1 MNLSKFK
8 YLDCF
13 LPLKIYFYKKT
24 MNGRHNELLK
34 IRPKIKK
41 VKSFPNMS
49 DDERFQN
56 ETIRPI
62 LKLQNPLFILVF
74 RNYIEKRKRVFYDLS
89 LDKKM
94 IYIESSIVKDQNFHN
109 SLKGI
114 IIGHFTVAE
123 YRQYIL
129 HFSSLNKRMMNM
141 LIKRLQNQIEVFDLS
156 FSTK

>member
-1 MNLSKFK
+1 
-8 YLDCF
+8 
-13 LPLKIYFYKKT
+13 

-41 VKSFPNMS
+41 VKGFPNMS

-74 RNYIEKRKRVFYDLS
+74 KNYIEKRKRVFYDLS

>member
-1 MNLSKFK
+1 MNS
-8 YLDCF
+8 
-13 LPLKIYFYKKT
+13 
-24 MNGRHNELLK
+24 RHNDLLK

-41 VKSFPNMS
+41 VKDFPNMS

-74 RNYIEKRKRVFYDLS
+74 KNYIEKRKKVFYDLS

>member
-1 MNLSKFK
+1 MN
-8 YLDCF
+8 DRR
-13 LPLKIYFYKKT
+13 ID
-24 MNGRHNELLK
+24 LLK
-34 IRPKIKK
+34 IRPKINK
-41 VKSFPNMS
+41 VKDFPNMS

-74 RNYIEKRKRVFYDLS
+74 KNYIEKRKSVFYDLS

-123 YRQYIL
+123 YRQYL
-129 HFSSLNKRMMNM
+129 LYFSSLNKRMMNM

-156 FSTK
+156 LSSK

>member
-1 MNLSKFK
+1 MN
-8 YLDCF
+8 D
-13 LPLKIYFYKKT
+13 
-24 MNGRHNELLK
+24 RHIDLLK

-41 VKSFPNMS
+41 VKDFPNMS

-74 RNYIEKRKRVFYDLS
+74 KNYIEKRKRVFYDLS

-94 IYIESSIVKDQNFHN
+94 IYIESSIVKDQNFQN

-123 YRQYIL
+123 YRQYL
-129 HFSSLNKRMMNM
+129 LYFSSLNKRMMNM
-141 LIKRLQNQIEVFDLS
+141 LTKRLQNQIEVFDLS
-156 FSTK
+156 LSSK

>member
-1 MNLSKFK
+1 
-8 YLDCF
+8 
-13 LPLKIYFYKKT
+13 
-24 MNGRHNELLK
+24 MNGRHNDLLK

-41 VKSFPNMS
+41 IKDLPNMN

-74 RNYIEKRKRVFYDLS
+74 KNYIQKRKRVFYDLS
-89 LDKKM
+89 LDEKM

-123 YRQYIL
+123 YR
-129 HFSSLNKRMMNM
+129 
-141 LIKRLQNQIEVFDLS
+141 
-156 FSTK
+156 

>member
-1 MNLSKFK
+1 
-8 YLDCF
+8 
-13 LPLKIYFYKKT
+13 
-24 MNGRHNELLK
+24 
-34 IRPKIKK
+34 
-41 VKSFPNMS
+41 MS

-56 ETIRPI
+56 ETIRPK

-74 RNYIEKRKRVFYDLS
+74 KNYIEKRKRVFYDLS

-156 FSTK
+156 FSSK

>member
-1 MNLSKFK
+1 
-8 YLDCF
+8 
-13 LPLKIYFYKKT
+13 
-24 MNGRHNELLK
+24 MNGRNNDLLK

-41 VKSFPNMS
+41 VKDLPNMS

-74 RNYIEKRKRVFYDLS
+74 KNYIEKRKRVFYDLS
-89 LDKKM
+89 LDEKM

-156 FSTK
+156 FSSK

>member
-1 MNLSKFK
+1 
-8 YLDCF
+8 
-13 LPLKIYFYKKT
+13 
-24 MNGRHNELLK
+24 MNGRHNDLLK
-34 IRPKIKK
+34 IRPKIEKIK
-41 VKSFPNMS
+41 DLPNMN

-74 RNYIEKRKRVFYDLS
+74 KNYIQKRKRVFYDLS
-89 LDKKM
+89 LDEKM

-123 YRQYIL
+123 YQQYIL
-129 HFSSLNKRMMNM
+129 HFYSLNKRMMNM

>member
-1 MNLSKFK
+1 MNS
-8 YLDCF
+8 
-13 LPLKIYFYKKT
+13 
-24 MNGRHNELLK
+24 RHNDLLK

-41 VKSFPNMS
+41 IKDLPNMN

-74 RNYIEKRKRVFYDLS
+74 KNYIQKRKRVFYDLS
-89 LDKKM
+89 LDEKM

>member
-1 MNLSKFK
+1 
-8 YLDCF
+8 
-13 LPLKIYFYKKT
+13 

-41 VKSFPNMS
+41 VKGFPNMS

-94 IYIESSIVKDQNFHN
+94 IYVESSIVKDQNFHN

-114 IIGHFTVAE
+114 IIGHFTEAE

>member
-1 MNLSKFK
+1 
-8 YLDCF
+8 
-13 LPLKIYFYKKT
+13 
-24 MNGRHNELLK
+24 MNGRHNDLLK

-41 VKSFPNMS
+41 VKDLPNMS

-74 RNYIEKRKRVFYDLS
+74 KNYIEKRKRVFYDLS
-89 LDKKM
+89 LDEKM

>member
-1 MNLSKFK
+1 
-8 YLDCF
+8 
-13 LPLKIYFYKKT
+13 
-24 MNGRHNELLK
+24 
-34 IRPKIKK
+34 
-41 VKSFPNMS
+41 
-49 DDERFQN
+49 
-56 ETIRPI
+56 
-62 LKLQNPLFILVF
+62 
-74 RNYIEKRKRVFYDLS
+74 
-89 LDKKM
+89 M

-156 FSTK
+156 FSSK

>member
-1 MNLSKFK
+1 
-8 YLDCF
+8 
-13 LPLKIYFYKKT
+13 
-24 MNGRHNELLK
+24 MNGRHNDLLK

-41 VKSFPNMS
+41 VKDLPNMS

-74 RNYIEKRKRVFYDLS
+74 KNYIEKRKRVFYDLS
-89 LDKKM
+89 LDEKM
-94 IYIESSIVKDQNFHN
+94 IYIESSIVKDQSFHN

-156 FSTK
+156 FSSK

>member
-1 MNLSKFK
+1 MNS
-8 YLDCF
+8 
-13 LPLKIYFYKKT
+13 
-24 MNGRHNELLK
+24 RHNDLLK

-41 VKSFPNMS
+41 VKDFPNMS

-74 RNYIEKRKRVFYDLS
+74 KNYIQKRKRVFYDLS
-89 LDKKM
+89 LDEKM

>member
-1 MNLSKFK
+1 
-8 YLDCF
+8 
-13 LPLKIYFYKKT
+13 
-24 MNGRHNELLK
+24 
-34 IRPKIKK
+34 
-41 VKSFPNMS
+41 MS

-56 ETIRPI
+56 ETVRPI

-74 RNYIEKRKRVFYDLS
+74 KNYIEKRKRVFYDLS

-94 IYIESSIVKDQNFHN
+94 IYIENSIVKDQNFHN

-123 YRQYIL
+123 YQQYIL
-129 HFSSLNKRMMNM
+129 HFYSLNKRMMNM

-156 FSTK
+156 FSSK

>member
-1 MNLSKFK
+1 
-8 YLDCF
+8 
-13 LPLKIYFYKKT
+13 
-24 MNGRHNELLK
+24 MNGRHNDLLK

-41 VKSFPNMS
+41 VKDLPNMS

-74 RNYIEKRKRVFYDLS
+74 KNYIEKRKRVFYDLS
-89 LDKKM
+89 LDEKM

-141 LIKRLQNQIEVFDLS
+141 LIKRLQNQIEVIDLS
-156 FSTK
+156 LSSK

>member
-1 MNLSKFK
+1 MN
-8 YLDCF
+8 D
-13 LPLKIYFYKKT
+13 
-24 MNGRHNELLK
+24 RHIDLLK
-34 IRPKIKK
+34 IRPKINK
-41 VKSFPNMS
+41 VKDFPNMS

-74 RNYIEKRKRVFYDLS
+74 KNYIEKRKRVFYDLS

-114 IIGHFTVAE
+114 IIGHFSVAE
-123 YRQYIL
+123 YRQYL
-129 HFSSLNKRMMNM
+129 LYFSSLNKRMMNM
-141 LIKRLQNQIEVFDLS
+141 LVKRLQNQIEVFDLS
-156 FSTK
+156 LSSK

>member
-1 MNLSKFK
+1 MNS
-8 YLDCF
+8 
-13 LPLKIYFYKKT
+13 
-24 MNGRHNELLK
+24 RHNDLLK

-41 VKSFPNMS
+41 VKDFPNMS

-74 RNYIEKRKRVFYDLS
+74 KNYIQKRKRVFYDLS
-89 LDKKM
+89 LDEKM

-156 FSTK
+156 LSSK

>member
-1 MNLSKFK
+1 
-8 YLDCF
+8 
-13 LPLKIYFYKKT
+13 
-24 MNGRHNELLK
+24 MNGRHNDLLK

-41 VKSFPNMS
+41 VKDFPNMS

-74 RNYIEKRKRVFYDLS
+74 KNYIEKRKRVFYDLS

-94 IYIESSIVKDQNFHN
+94 IYIESSIVKDQNFQN

-114 IIGHFTVAE
+114 IIGHFTLAE
-123 YRQYIL
+123 YRQYL
-129 HFSSLNKRMMNM
+129 LYFSSLNKRMMNM
-141 LIKRLQNQIEVFDLS
+141 LVKRLQNQIEVFDLS
-156 FSTK
+156 LSSK

>member
-1 MNLSKFK
+1 
-8 YLDCF
+8 
-13 LPLKIYFYKKT
+13 
-24 MNGRHNELLK
+24 MNGRQNDLLK

-41 VKSFPNMS
+41 VKDLPNMS

-74 RNYIEKRKRVFYDLS
+74 KNYIEKRKRVFYDLS
-89 LDKKM
+89 LDEKM

-156 FSTK
+156 LSSK

>member
-1 MNLSKFK
+1 MN
-8 YLDCF
+8 
-13 LPLKIYFYKKT
+13 
-24 MNGRHNELLK
+24 NRHNDLLK

-41 VKSFPNMS
+41 VKDFPNMS

-74 RNYIEKRKRVFYDLS
+74 KNYIEKRKRVFYDLS
-89 LDKKM
+89 LDEKM

-123 YRQYIL
+123 YQQYIL
-129 HFSSLNKRMMNM
+129 YFSSLNKRMMNM

-156 FSTK
+156 LSSK

>member
-1 MNLSKFK
+1 
-8 YLDCF
+8 
-13 LPLKIYFYKKT
+13 
-24 MNGRHNELLK
+24 MNGRYNDLLK

-41 VKSFPNMS
+41 IKDLPNMN

-74 RNYIEKRKRVFYDLS
+74 KNYIQKRKRVFYDLS
-89 LDKKM
+89 LDEKM

>member
-1 MNLSKFK
+1 MN
-8 YLDCF
+8 D
-13 LPLKIYFYKKT
+13 
-24 MNGRHNELLK
+24 RHIDLLK
-34 IRPKIKK
+34 IRPKINK
-41 VKSFPNMS
+41 VKDFPNMS

-74 RNYIEKRKRVFYDLS
+74 KNYIEKRKRIFYDLS

-123 YRQYIL
+123 YRQYL
-129 HFSSLNKRMMNM
+129 LNFSSLNKRMMNM

-156 FSTK
+156 LSSK

>member
-1 MNLSKFK
+1 
-8 YLDCF
+8 
-13 LPLKIYFYKKT
+13 
-24 MNGRHNELLK
+24 MNGRHNELFK
-34 IRPKIKK
+34 IRHTKIKK
-41 VKSFPNMS
+41 VKGFPNMS
-49 DDERFQN
+49 DVERFQN

-94 IYIESSIVKDQNFHN
+94 IYVESSIVKDQNFHN

-129 HFSSLNKRMMNM
+129 HFSSLNKRMINM

>member
-1 MNLSKFK
+1 MN
-8 YLDCF
+8 D
-13 LPLKIYFYKKT
+13 
-24 MNGRHNELLK
+24 RHIDLLK
-34 IRPKIKK
+34 IRPKINK
-41 VKSFPNMS
+41 VKDFPNMS

-74 RNYIEKRKRVFYDLS
+74 KNYIEKRKRVFYDLS

-94 IYIESSIVKDQNFHN
+94 IYIESSIVKDQNFQN

-114 IIGHFTVAE
+114 IIGHFTLAE
-123 YRQYIL
+123 YRQYL
-129 HFSSLNKRMMNM
+129 LYFSSLNKRMMNM

-156 FSTK
+156 LSSK

>member
-1 MNLSKFK
+1 
-8 YLDCF
+8 
-13 LPLKIYFYKKT
+13 
-24 MNGRHNELLK
+24 MNGRHKELLK

-41 VKSFPNMS
+41 VKGFPNMS

-74 RNYIEKRKRVFYDLS
+74 KNYIEKRKRVFYDLS
-89 LDKKM
+89 LDEKM

>member
-24 MNGRHNELLK
+24 MNGRHNDLLK

-41 VKSFPNMS
+41 VKDLPNMS

-74 RNYIEKRKRVFYDLS
+74 KNYIEKRKRVFYDLS
-89 LDKKM
+89 LDEKM

-156 FSTK
+156 FSSK

>member
-1 MNLSKFK
+1 MN
-8 YLDCF
+8 D
-13 LPLKIYFYKKT
+13 
-24 MNGRHNELLK
+24 RHIDLLK
-34 IRPKIKK
+34 IRPKINK
-41 VKSFPNMS
+41 VKDFPNMS

-74 RNYIEKRKRVFYDLS
+74 KNYIEKRKRVFYDLS

-94 IYIESSIVKDQNFHN
+94 IYIESSIVKDQNFQN

-123 YRQYIL
+123 YRQYL
-129 HFSSLNKRMMNM
+129 LYFSSLNKRMMNM

-156 FSTK
+156 LS

>member
-1 MNLSKFK
+1 
-8 YLDCF
+8 
-13 LPLKIYFYKKT
+13 
-24 MNGRHNELLK
+24 MNGRHNDLLK

-41 VKSFPNMS
+41 VKDFPNMS

-74 RNYIEKRKRVFYDLS
+74 KNYIEKRKRVFYDLS

-156 FSTK
+156 LS

>member
-1 MNLSKFK
+1 MN
-8 YLDCF
+8 
-13 LPLKIYFYKKT
+13 
-24 MNGRHNELLK
+24 NRHNDLLK
-34 IRPKIKK
+34 IRPKINK
-41 VKSFPNMS
+41 VKDFPNMS

-74 RNYIEKRKRVFYDLS
+74 KNYIEKRKRVFYDLS

-156 FSTK
+156 FSSK

>member
-1 MNLSKFK
+1 
-8 YLDCF
+8 
-13 LPLKIYFYKKT
+13 
-24 MNGRHNELLK
+24 
-34 IRPKIKK
+34 
-41 VKSFPNMS
+41 MS

-74 RNYIEKRKRVFYDLS
+74 KNYIEKRKRVFYDLS

-156 FSTK
+156 FSSK

>member
-1 MNLSKFK
+1 MN
-8 YLDCF
+8 D
-13 LPLKIYFYKKT
+13 
-24 MNGRHNELLK
+24 RHIDLLK
-34 IRPKIKK
+34 IRPKINK
-41 VKSFPNMS
+41 VKDFPNMS

-74 RNYIEKRKRVFYDLS
+74 KNYIEKRKRVFYDLS

-114 IIGHFTVAE
+114 MIGHFTVAE
-123 YRQYIL
+123 YRQYL
-129 HFSSLNKRMMNM
+129 LNFSSLNKRMMNM

-156 FSTK
+156 LSSK

>member
-1 MNLSKFK
+1 
-8 YLDCF
+8 
-13 LPLKIYFYKKT
+13 
-24 MNGRHNELLK
+24 MNGRHNDLLK

-41 VKSFPNMS
+41 VKDLPNMS

-62 LKLQNPLFILVF
+62 LKLQNQLFILVF
-74 RNYIEKRKRVFYDLS
+74 KNYIEKRKRVFYDLS
-89 LDKKM
+89 LDEKM

-156 FSTK
+156 FSSK

>member
-1 MNLSKFK
+1 MN
-8 YLDCF
+8 D
-13 LPLKIYFYKKT
+13 
-24 MNGRHNELLK
+24 RHIDLLK
-34 IRPKIKK
+34 IRPKINK
-41 VKSFPNMS
+41 VKDFPNMS

-74 RNYIEKRKRVFYDLS
+74 KNYIEKRKRVFYDLS

-123 YRQYIL
+123 YRQYL
-129 HFSSLNKRMMNM
+129 LNFSSLNKRMMNM

-156 FSTK
+156 LSSK

>member
-1 MNLSKFK
+1 MN
-8 YLDCF
+8 D
-13 LPLKIYFYKKT
+13 
-24 MNGRHNELLK
+24 RHIDLLK
-34 IRPKIKK
+34 IRPKINK
-41 VKSFPNMS
+41 VKDFPNMS

-74 RNYIEKRKRVFYDLS
+74 KNYIEKRKRVFYDLS

-94 IYIESSIVKDQNFHN
+94 IYIESIIVKDQNFQN

-123 YRQYIL
+123 YRQYL
-129 HFSSLNKRMMNM
+129 LYFSSLNKRMMNM

-156 FSTK
+156 LS